1 METQELEKV
10 EVINKK
16 IQLVKGEFTP
26 SEASDII
33 NALID
38 EKINFHKLQRL
49 QLWERNHVCK
59 TEHLNDRISE
69 LINEKENAIN
79 IISKARSMGSKLKI
93 NGILEI
99 KSIDQNL

>member
-49 QLWERNHVCK
+49 QLWERNHVGN